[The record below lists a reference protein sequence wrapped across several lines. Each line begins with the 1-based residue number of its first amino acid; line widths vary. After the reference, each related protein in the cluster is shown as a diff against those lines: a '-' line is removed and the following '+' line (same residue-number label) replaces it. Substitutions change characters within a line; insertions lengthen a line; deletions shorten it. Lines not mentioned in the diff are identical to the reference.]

1 MRILWRRT
9 ARRSAVL
16 WSTGSRDLGCRTS
29 RNAVGSAG
37 RSEVRILFVFDPKRQ
52 VVLLVAGDKA
62 RNWSAWY
69 ETSVPV
75 AEARYDLWLGGH
87 YEQEI

>member
-1 MRILWRRT
+1 
-9 ARRSAVL
+9 
-16 WSTGSRDLGCRTS
+16 
-29 RNAVGSAG
+29 
-37 RSEVRILFVFDPKRQ
+37 VRILFVFDPKRQ